1 MNNSKS
7 GWRWTQTGS
16 APSQVGPVQHNCF
29 RDNLVAVLAKGLPWQ
44 KKKNN
49 TKNCR
54 SLMMSATTSFCFIWD
69 RKELIRK
76 TYRGGREAQE
86 GQDIY
91 THVDLIDVV

>member
-1 MNNSKS
+1 
-7 GWRWTQTGS
+7 
-16 APSQVGPVQHNCF
+16 
-29 RDNLVAVLAKGLPWQ
+29 
-44 KKKNN
+44 
-49 TKNCR
+49 
-54 SLMMSATTSFCFIWD
+54 MMSATTSFCFIWD

>member
-1 MNNSKS
+1 MEVDTDGFCSQPGGSCPAQLLQGQS
-7 GWRWTQTGS
+7 GGRSGK
-16 APSQVGPVQHNCF
+16 GPP
-29 RDNLVAVLAKGLPWQ
+29 LAK
-44 KKKNN
+44 KKKN

-54 SLMMSATTSFCFIWD
+54 SVMMSATTSFCFIWD